1 MQQWHLL
8 KLKVKGESFIT
19 GSNLLCTH
27 HPPTS
32 GDTLSLEIQERA
44 TDFTVTVDD
53 AKVTGNARTL
63 QYEYKIDF
71 RFTLEYGHK
80 SYLTGVIMR
89 TRLPGEVGKPSEGG
103 EPDDIESATGITD
116 CPWPECRKSW
126 KSWWCKLFARRR

>member
-1 MQQWHLL
+1 MQHWHLL
-8 KLKVKGESFIT
+8 KVEVKGESFIT

-53 AKVTGNARTL
+53 VMVTGSVTIS

-71 RFTLEYGHK
+71 LFTREYGHR
-80 SYLTGVIMR
+80 SYLTGVITR
-89 TRLPGEVGKPSEGG
+89 TRLLVEVGEPPKGG

-116 CPWPECRKSW
+116 CPWPDDRKSW